1 MQDGQALLM
10 LAVRLGLLIGV
21 PALFALLLR
30 LAGRGRGG
38 AGRSVSVGLIAGM
51 ILGPG
56 LAGRIA
62 PDQWG
67 RVFDQGEPATAGVVG
82 LLGLAL
88 FVGGWA
94 GRRRA
99 NPGWRLG
106 PRDLVSAFGAAAIS
120 LAMVVLAIA
129 TLLGWLFDLDRASG
143 LALGAAFGS
152 GSALARVTLRR
163 IRPTGRSSEAR
174 LFLGCSLL
182 LSFGVIAV
190 LTPPD
195 RFVLLLTPTGAFA
208 TGAVAA
214 RLAPLRS
221 RHRATLR
228 GLLLPLMAGCAAHLA
243 SLIDPGALLSGWQTV
258 AFILA
263 VLLLGDDL
271 AAIGAG
277 LGWLTFGRVGPRVG
291 CARRFMESQGL
302 GTSLTMVALGV
313 VVWSVG
319 LVDPTIPVGAAVIF
333 ALLLRGLVLEALL
346 GAYRAVFDAATGEQ
360 ADD

>member
-1 MQDGQALLM
+1 MQDGQALPM
-10 LAVRLGLLIGV
+10 LAVRLALLIGV
-21 PALFALLLR
+21 PALIALFLR

-38 AGRSVSVGLIAGM
+38 AGRSISVGLIAGM

-62 PDQWG
+62 PDLRGHIFAQS
-67 RVFDQGEPATAGVVG
+67 EIATAGVVAS
-82 LLGLAL
+82 LGLAL

-94 GRRRA
+94 GRRPA
-99 NPGWRLG
+99 HPGSPFG
-106 PRDLVSAFGAAAIS
+106 PRDLLSAFGTASISMAI
-120 LAMVVLAIA
+120 VVLPIA

-152 GSALARVTLRR
+152 GSAFARVTLRR
-163 IRPTGRSSEAR
+163 IRPIGRSSEAR

-182 LSFGVIAV
+182 LSLGVIAV
-190 LTPPD
+190 LTPPE
-195 RFVLLLTPTGAFA
+195 RIVLLLTPAGAFA
-208 TGAVAA
+208 AGAVAA
-214 RLAPLRS
+214 RLAPLRA

-228 GLLLPLMAGCAAHLA
+228 GLLLLLMAGCAAHLA
-243 SLIDPGALLSGWQTV
+243 SLIDPGALFSGWQTA

-277 LGWLTFGRVGPRVG
+277 LGWLTFGRVGSGVG
-291 CARRFMESQGL
+291 SARRFMESQGL

-319 LVDPTIPVGAAVIF
+319 LVDSSIPVGAAVIF
-333 ALLLRGLVLEALL
+333 AFLLRGLVLEALL
-346 GAYRAVFDAATGEQ
+346 GAYRAVFDAATGEK
-360 ADD
+360 ADE